1 MPWLACCQKIKIKT
15 ACIYDCINKYKEKKN
30 VDLCQDV
37 QGVIHK
43 IQSTRFLLWVKFK
56 LMRNTNHVSG
66 QARVTSMHNTAQPW
80 TLWLSLLICSL
91 AAKKAYSM
99 TQVPA
104 YAYLCSKPPMLYK
117 SLQLQTLPTEQ
128 HKKHNDTVAHQSW
141 NKLAEEIRL
150 QFVVQFIDHTVVF
163 VVTV

>member
-1 MPWLACCQKIKIKT
+1 MIVSIKT
-15 ACIYDCINKYKEKKN
+15 RKKKN

-56 LMRNTNHVSG
+56 LMRNTMTMTMFQVKREWH
-66 QARVTSMHNTAQPW
+66 QCTTRHKMQNTAQPW

-91 AAKKAYSM
+91 AAKKAYR